1 MVMASTTVSA
11 APDIRATQHSITV
24 EPVTIT
30 GHPDV
35 RLGVVERLNKRL
47 VNVCCNNTQLADGED
62 IEEVA
67 RRYARRYD
75 AVYVPP
81 VAGEPLPELSG
92 DEGPASNEANEARAT
107 LVASLRELAGFLA
120 VHPEVPVPDHR
131 MDLGFAASPDGGD
144 EAAIARVRAAAAA
157 LGVEAVEPA
166 PGYWR
171 AERTFGQVSYGC
183 GYIARRTWAE
193 AQATQSYE
201 GAVVPDGSSS

>member
-35 RLGVVERLNKRL
+35 RVGVVERLNERL

-81 VAGEPLPELSG
+81 VAGEQLPELSG
-92 DEGPASNEANEARAT
+92 DEGAASNEANEARAR
-107 LVASLRELAGFLA
+107 LVASLRELASFLA
-120 VHPEVPVPDHR
+120 AHPEVPVPEYEVT
-131 MDLGFAASPDGGD
+131 LGFAVSVDGGD
-144 EAAIARVRAAAAA
+144 EAAIERVRAAAAA
-157 LGVEAVEPA
+157 LGVEAVEYS

-183 GYIARRTWAE
+183 GYIARRIWAE
-193 AQATQSYE
+193 AQATRSYE

>member
-1 MVMASTTVSA
+1 MVMASTTLPETSDRNA
-11 APDIRATQHSITV
+11 ARQHSVRI
-24 EPVTIT
+24 ESYSVTGSSQAT
-30 GHPDV
+30 
-35 RLGVVERLNKRL
+35 RAVVERLNGRFAT
-47 VNVCCNNTQLADGED
+47 VCCTNLGLSDED
-62 IEEVA
+62 LEREA
-67 RRYARRYD
+67 RRYARMYD
-75 AVYVPP
+75 AVLLPP
-81 VAGEPLPELSG
+81 EPGPKPAPELS
-92 DEGPASNEANEARAT
+92 DEEQRGAEEHAART
-107 LVASLRELAGFLA
+107 RLVASLRELASFLA

-131 MDLGFAASPDGGD
+131 MDLGFAVSPDGGD